1 MEATMLDR
9 TTEAAATA
17 EISLECGD
25 LFDALRRVRH
35 AICQKE
41 TRYYLNGVYLQYAL
55 RDDVLR
61 FVATDGHRLAMAD
74 IPAPQGAI
82 NVRPAILSRAF
93 VTDAIK
99 ATNKTRDVFK
109 QVHLAV
115 GPNSATLTDWAGSV
129 IEGALVDGTFP
140 DYERVIPR
148 GEPKH
153 GAARLAREPFMQA
166 VAAVTAFAKASGVK
180 RHVTPIL
187 RFAFAGEKLTV
198 SAAIEG
204 CGSACHG
211 TASVAVEVV
220 ETTIAEPREIGFYG
234 PQVLDILNSLRGG
247 HVRFDLFDVGGPNN
261 FVGDRADNQALYVL
275 MPVRL

>member
-1 MEATMLDR
+1 MLDK
-9 TTEAAATA
+9 TTEAIATA
-17 EISLECGD
+17 EIILEAGNLND
-25 LFDALRRVRH
+25 VLRRVRH
-35 AICQKE
+35 AICNSE
-41 TRYYLNGVYLQYAL
+41 TRYYLNGVYLHYVL

-61 FVATDGHRLAMAD
+61 LVATDGHRLATAD
-74 IPAPQGAI
+74 IPAPLGAI
-82 NVRPAILSRAF
+82 NVRPVILSCAF
-93 VTDAIK
+93 VADAIK
-99 ATNKTRDVFK
+99 ATNKTRDAFK
-109 QVHLAV
+109 RVRLAV
-115 GPNSATLTDWAGSV
+115 GPNSATLTDWAGNV
-129 IEGALVDGTFP
+129 IEGALIDGTFP

-153 GAARLAREPFMQA
+153 GAATLAREPLTQA

-180 RHVTPIL
+180 WRAAPIL

-198 SAAIEG
+198 SVAIEG

-220 ETTIAEPREIGFYG
+220 ETTMPEHREIGFYG

-247 HVRFDLFDVGGPNN
+247 HVRFDLFDIGGPNN
-261 FVGDRADNQALYVL
+261 FVGDREDNQALHVL